1 MSERKLAHVAGCH
14 TLHSFFPFMP
24 SAQDQHIAD
33 LRWMSA
39 ALDQAKRGVG
49 MTSPNPPVGAVVV
62 KDDMIIGWGYHKRA
76 GEPHA
81 EVEAIHDAV
90 TRFPKHL
97 PGSTLYVTLEPCCTA
112 GRTPPC
118 TDAIKNARISRV
130 VYGTRDPNPRHQGR
144 ADEVL
149 DAARIKVASGVMEQE
164 CKDLIRPFAKW
175 VTTGLPYVIAKAGQ
189 SLDGRITR
197 PTGESQWITSD
208 AARAHALRLRS
219 RVDAII
225 VGAETV
231 RRDNP
236 RLTLREANVSQ
247 GKLQPWRVVMTRSG
261 ALPMDAHLFTDEF
274 KDRTVVLR
282 GLDFPDVLREL
293 GNRGVTSVL
302 VEGGGIVLGRAFSC
316 QMVDEVAWY
325 IAPRLCGGGRPSI
338 AGLPLPASVE
348 LNPVKVL
355 TLGDNVLFMGFP
367 VWTAPVNTAQTTA

>member
-1 MSERKLAHVAGCH
+1 MA
-14 TLHSFFPFMP
+14 
-24 SAQDQHIAD
+24 SAQDQFLAD

-39 ALDQAKRGVG
+39 ALDQARRGIG
-49 MTSPNPPVGAVVV
+49 LTSPNPPVGAVVV
-62 KDDMIIGWGYHKRA
+62 KDEMIIGWGYHKKA
-76 GEPHA
+76 GDAHA

-90 TRFPKHL
+90 TRFPKLL
-97 PGSTLYVTLEPCCTA
+97 PGATLYVTLEPCCTA

-130 VYGTRDPNPRHQGR
+130 VYGVRDPNPRHQGR
-144 ADEVL
+144 ADDVL
-149 DAARIKVASGVMEQE
+149 EAARIKVSWGVMEAE
-164 CKDLIRPFAKW
+164 CMEVIKTFTKW
-175 VTTGLPYVIAKAGQ
+175 ITTGIPYVIAKAGQ

-197 PTGESQWITSD
+197 PPGESQWITSD
-208 AARAHALRLRS
+208 AARGHALRIRS

-236 RLTLREANVSQ
+236 RLTLREANVSA
-247 GKLQPWRVVMTRSG
+247 GKVQPWRVVMTRSG
-261 ALPMDAHLFTDEF
+261 VLPMDAHLFTDEF
-274 KDRTVVLR
+274 RDRTVVLR

-302 VEGGGIVLGRAFSC
+302 VEGGGIILGRAFAT

-325 IAPRLCGGGRPSI
+325 VAPRLCGGGRPSI
-338 AGLPLPASVE
+338 AGNPLPASIE

-355 TLGDNVLFMGFP
+355 TLGDNVCFLGTP
-367 VWTAPVNTAQTTA
+367 VFTQPPAPDLAGQGIVMPSPHVLTS